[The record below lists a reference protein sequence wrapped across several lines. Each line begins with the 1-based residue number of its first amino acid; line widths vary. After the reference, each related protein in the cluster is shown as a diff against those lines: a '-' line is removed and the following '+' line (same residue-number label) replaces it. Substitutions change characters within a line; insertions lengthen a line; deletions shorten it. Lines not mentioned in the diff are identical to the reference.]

1 MRSIAI
7 LVAWVAAAAAPVS
20 ALQIPDL
27 LRRQNTPSTPP
38 ASRQGNI
45 VPVTVGSTTRDKSLR
60 FYPDNVR
67 AAIGDTIQFQ
77 FWPNNHTVTQAIG
90 PENPCRPVEPVNGAE
105 PPVNSGFIPG
115 STDGAPVGTFS
126 MQVKS
131 MDPMYLYCARAPH
144 CALGMVMIVNPKND
158 ADVETYRKAAI
169 AKNETIYGN
178 IAVAG
183 GQVGFIPNNQAVPPP
198 S

>member
-7 LVAWVAAAAAPVS
+7 LIAWLAAATAPVS

-27 LRRQNTPSTPP
+27 LRRQTTPSTPP
-38 ASRQGNI
+38 ASPQGKI

-60 FYPDNVR
+60 FYPEDVR

-90 PENPCRPVEPVNGAE
+90 PQNPCRPMEAVNGAE

-131 MDPMYLYCARAPH
+131 MDTMYLYCARAPH
-144 CALGMVMIVNPKND
+144 CALGMVMIINPKND
-158 ADVETYRKAAI
+158 SDVETYRKAAI
-169 AKNETIYGN
+169 AKNGKN
-178 IAVAG
+178 R
-183 GQVGFIPNNQAVPPP
+183 GQTPLTCVFFSLFCSTHQAIN
-198 S
+198 